1 MFKYIMSFF
10 KIDPSK
16 KILKERDKLYKLSV
30 QLQRNG
36 DLRQYGKV
44 MKRIEVLEKEY
55 DRIQNNKI
63 KQKVETYS
71 DHDIVD
77 YDGMGNQGRFPTHD

>member
-10 KIDPSK
+10 KMDPRK

-55 DRIQNNKI
+55 EKI
-63 KQKVETYS
+63 PKQENEAKS
-71 DHDIVD
+71 
-77 YDGMGNQGRFPTHD
+77 